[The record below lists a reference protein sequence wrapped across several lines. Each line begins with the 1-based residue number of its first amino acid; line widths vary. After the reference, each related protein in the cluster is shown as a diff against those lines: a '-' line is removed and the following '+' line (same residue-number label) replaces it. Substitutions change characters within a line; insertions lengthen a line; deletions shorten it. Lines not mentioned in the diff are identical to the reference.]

1 MANQNTRAANRLSYS
16 SMKDANGQGHKIVK
30 GFAVDT
36 SVRQRH
42 EKPRYPGSKKGY

>member
-1 MANQNTRAANRLSYS
+1 MNASTRAARKIGFS
-16 SMKDANGQGHKIVK
+16 SMKDANSGGHHIVK

-42 EKPRYPGSKKGY
+42 EKPRYPGTKKGY